1 MLSNLSLYK
10 KACDFRNKNG
20 IGSNDPLDFS
30 GILGKL
36 NILTVFKPLKIE
48 ISGMVGHIRSL
59 KFILI
64 NSNHTTGRQNFTIA
78 HELFHLYYDDNFKDT
93 IIDFDA
99 KKDSTEKSAN
109 LFASFLLLPEGLI
122 DTIPENELSKNR
134 ITIPTVVKI
143 EQYYSCSRQAL
154 LIRLQSLNLIDAK
167 YKENLGTDIINQA
180 KILGYDTSL
189 YKPGNNNK
197 IIGNYALYAKKLYD
211 NDIIS
216 ESNFIDL
223 LLDIGIDPEGLD
235 LNVPIG

>member
-1 MLSNLSLYK
+1 MLSNLSLHK

-20 IGSNDPLDFS
+20 IGTNDPLDFF

-36 NILTVFKPLKIE
+36 NILTVFKPLKTD
-48 ISGMVGHIRSL
+48 ISGIAGNIRSL

-78 HELFHLYYDDNFKDT
+78 HELFHLFYDESFKDT
-93 IIDFDA
+93 IIDFDT
-99 KKDSTEKSAN
+99 KKDSTEKSAD
-109 LFASFLLLPEGLI
+109 LFASFLLLPEGLVDI
-122 DTIPENELSKNR
+122 IPENELSKNR

-143 EQYYSCSRQAL
+143 EQYYRCSRQAL
-154 LIRLQSLNLIDAK
+154 LIRLKGLGLIDSK
-167 YKENLGTDIINQA
+167 YQETLGSDIINQA

-189 YKPGNNNK
+189 YRPGNKNK

-235 LNVPIG
+235 LNVSIT